1 MKKDTSVALIVT
13 AKKLATE
20 YHEGLTD
27 KYGHAYIHHLERV
40 VERILEMEYDVV
52 KESKTLPLYIA
63 AAWLHDIVE
72 DTEITID
79 DLKRELPFP
88 GSLDGEENG
97 SYIGLV
103 DTLISAIEA
112 LTHDKE
118 HTYAEY
124 IDSILKTS
132 GTAGRIARAVK
143 IADLLDHI
151 AGPTPCPPTLVKRYE
166 KSLYRLI
173 F

>member
-40 VERILEMEYDVV
+40 VDRILEMEYDVV

-88 GSLDGEENG
+88 WELGGEK
-97 SYIGLV
+97 V
-103 DTLISAIEA
+103 DTLISAIKA

-151 AGPTPCPPTLVKRYE
+151 AGPTPCPSTLVKRYE

>member
-1 MKKDTSVALIVT
+1 MKKDTSAALVVT

-40 VERILEMEYDVV
+40 VDRILEMEYDVV
-52 KESKTLPLYIA
+52 RESKTLPLYIA

-88 GSLDGEENG
+88 WELGGEK
-97 SYIGLV
+97 V
-103 DTLISAIEA
+103 ATLISAIKA

-151 AGPTPCPPTLVKRYE
+151 AGPTPCPPSLVKRYE

>member
-1 MKKDTSVALIVT
+1 MKDPAVELIEVV
-13 AKKLATE
+13 KKLATD
-20 YHEGLTD
+20 HHKGITD
-27 KYGHAYIHHLERV
+27 KYGHPYIHHLERV
-40 VERILEMEYDVV
+40 VDRILEMEYDVV

-88 GSLDGEENG
+88 WELGGEK
-97 SYIGLV
+97 V
-103 DTLISAIEA
+103 DILISAVYA
-112 LTHDKE
+112 LTHKGD

-151 AGPTPCPPTLVKRYE
+151 AGPTPCPPSLVKRYE